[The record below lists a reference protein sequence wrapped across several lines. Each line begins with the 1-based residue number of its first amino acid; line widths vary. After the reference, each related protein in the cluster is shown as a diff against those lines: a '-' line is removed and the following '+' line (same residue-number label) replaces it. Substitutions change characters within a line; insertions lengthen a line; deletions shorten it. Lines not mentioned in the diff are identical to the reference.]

1 MYQNEYSIGYF
12 FIAMWL
18 FALSS
23 KSVIIYIVGVSNMS
37 VGYVYDPIYLEHDT
51 GGHVENHSRLTEIIS
66 VLKEAKL
73 LDQLTNIP
81 VRAATEKELLTI
93 HAKPHIQNVE
103 NSARAGGEWLD
114 GDTITSPQS
123 YKAALYAAGG
133 LISALDAIMA
143 KEVDSAFALVRPP
156 GHHATQHRAM
166 GFCLFNNVAVAAK
179 QAIDK
184 YNLDRVLIVDFD
196 VHHGNG
202 TQDSFY
208 DNPNVL
214 YLSTHLS
221 PYYPGTGSIDQTG
234 SGAGIG
240 YTLNVPMP
248 AWCGDGEYMRVFEE
262 VLVPTARRYR
272 PELIMVSAGYDPH
285 WADHLAFM
293 QVSVAGFA
301 QMAGFLKD
309 LSNELC
315 GGKLLF
321 TLEGGYNVEALAHSV
336 RATFEVLLGK
346 TDISDP
352 IGPAPERDSSPNIGG
367 VIDAVV
373 ETHRLG

>member
-1 MYQNEYSIGYF
+1 MYLGME
-12 FIAMWL
+12 
-18 FALSS
+18 
-23 KSVIIYIVGVSNMS
+23 
-37 VGYVYDPIYLEHDT
+37 
-51 GGHVENHSRLTEIIS
+51 
-66 VLKEAKL
+66 
-73 LDQLTNIP
+73 
-81 VRAATEKELLTI
+81 
-93 HAKPHIQNVE
+93 
-103 NSARAGGEWLD
+103 
-114 GDTITSPQS
+114 
-123 YKAALYAAGG
+123 
-133 LISALDAIMA
+133 
-143 KEVDSAFALVRPP
+143 
-156 GHHATQHRAM
+156 
-166 GFCLFNNVAVAAK
+166 
-179 QAIDK
+179 
-184 YNLDRVLIVDFD
+184 DF
-196 VHHGNG
+196 
-202 TQDSFY
+202 
-208 DNPNVL
+208 
-214 YLSTHLS
+214 
-221 PYYPGTGSIDQTG
+221 
-234 SGAGIG
+234 
-240 YTLNVPMP
+240 
-248 AWCGDGEYMRVFEE
+248 FEE

-285 WADHLAFM
+285 WADRLAFM